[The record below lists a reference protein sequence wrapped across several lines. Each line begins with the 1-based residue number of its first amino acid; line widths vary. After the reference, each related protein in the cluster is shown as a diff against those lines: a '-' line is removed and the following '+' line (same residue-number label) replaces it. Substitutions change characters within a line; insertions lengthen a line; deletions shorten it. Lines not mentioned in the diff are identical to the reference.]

1 MKMKQSITAGILT
14 ISMILA
20 FSLFNNV
27 LAQKTFPTANA
38 GRVNTFGN
46 YHHGR
51 NFEGR
56 RCGNVGDRREAKW
69 DRREDRKDRK
79 EDIRDRKDDR
89 WDRRDVVRDRR
100 EDRLDR
106 REDKW
111 DNRH

>member
-14 ISMILA
+14 LSMILA

-27 LAQKTFPTANA
+27 LAQKTFPNANA
-38 GRVNTFGN
+38 NRMSAHSN

-51 NFEGR
+51 NFERR
-56 RCGNVGDRREAKW
+56 RCGNVGDRREVKW
-69 DRREDRKDRK
+69 DRREDK
-79 EDIRDRKDDR
+79 RDRRED
-89 WDRRDVVRDRR
+89 VRDRR
-100 EDRLDR
+100 EDRFDR